1 MTTLIESILI
11 GFGNFPFF
19 AVLFTLPIIVGSIVR
34 YKSWNLV
41 RVGFNYLFL
50 LYMLCVIA
58 LVLFPLPTVEQ
69 AALLHTH
76 RVQWIP
82 FRFVADIMKESPLQW
97 NNPRTYAAA
106 IFQKAVLQVV
116 FNVFMTVPFGMYLN
130 YNCGL
135 SKRRTIFCAFILSA
149 CIELTQ
155 LTGIF
160 GIYHGS
166 YRLCDVDDLM
176 ANTLGGFLGYQMIT
190 YMRRFLPNLNRYN
203 HCLPSVLHNYMKVTV
218 QPKKSKKEILQARL

>member
-11 GFGNFPFF
+11 GFSNFPIFT
-19 AVLFTLPIIVGSIVR
+19 VLFTLPIIVGSIVR

-41 RVGFNYLFL
+41 RIGFNYLFL

-76 RVQWIP
+76 TFQWIP
-82 FRFVADIMKESPLQW
+82 GHFIADIIKESPLQLT
-97 NNPRTYAAA
+97 NPRTYLAA
-106 IFQKAVLQVV
+106 IFQKAVLQVI

-130 YNCGL
+130 YICGL
-135 SKRRTIFCAFILSA
+135 SKRRTVFCAFIFSA

-166 YRLCDVDDLM
+166 YRFCDVDDLM
-176 ANTLGGFLGYQMIT
+176 TNTFGGFLGYQMIT
-190 YMRRFLPNLNRYN
+190 YMKRYLPNLNRYN
-203 HCLPSVLHNYMKVTV
+203 HRLPSVLHSYAN
-218 QPKKSKKEILQARL
+218 S